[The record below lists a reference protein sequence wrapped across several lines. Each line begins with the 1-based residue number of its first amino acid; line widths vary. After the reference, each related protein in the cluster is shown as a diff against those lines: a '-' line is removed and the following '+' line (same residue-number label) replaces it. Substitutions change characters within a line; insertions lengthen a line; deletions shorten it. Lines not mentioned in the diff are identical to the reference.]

1 MKIFIMTMLLLSV
14 VGVQAQGRKSAPK
27 CVRVEKLIVL
37 RSNRNVHYSEKDE
50 GRVVGRSFVWECG
63 GAVASNRP
71 TEVPAVI
78 PPRPCP
84 PSVQDCIKP

>member
-1 MKIFIMTMLLLSV
+1 MKIFVVFLLLFSV
-14 VGVQAQGRKSAPK
+14 AVVQAQGRKAAPK

-37 RSNRNVHYSEKDE
+37 RSSNSVHYSEKDE
-50 GRVVGRSFVWECG
+50 GRVVGRVLAWECG
-63 GAVASNRP
+63 RNADSSKV